1 MEKFKVGDKV
11 KWNDPGFGDF
21 EPNERVLQSERVYS
35 IIAVINDEMC
45 LISDGFG
52 ETEVFLWELEKIMR

>member
-1 MEKFKVGDKV
+1 MEKFKIGDKV
-11 KWNDPGFGDF
+11 KFDDPGLGDF

-35 IIAVINDEMC
+35 IIEFLSDEMC

-52 ETEVFLWELEKIMR
+52 EAEVFLWELEKVMR

>member
-11 KWNDPGFGDF
+11 RWNDPALGDF
-21 EPNERVLQSERVYS
+21 EPNERVLQSEREYS
-35 IIAVINDEMC
+35 IIEFLSDEIC

-52 ETEVFLWELEKIMR
+52 EAEVFLWELEKIMR